1 LHLSEKTRV
10 VVARDQVACDVA
22 EEVVVLNL
30 ASGVYYGLNPVGA
43 RVWSLIQ
50 QPRTFAE
57 LRDQLLQ
64 EYEVESA
71 SLEADL
77 RALLTELADQ
87 RLIEITA

>member
-1 LHLSEKTRV
+1 MHLSETTRV
-10 VVARDQVACDVA
+10 VAARDQVACDVA

>member
-1 LHLSEKTRV
+1 MHLSEKTRV
-10 VVARDQVACDVA
+10 VVVRDQVACDVA

-57 LRDQLLQ
+57 IRDQLLQ